1 MGQIDFEV
9 DVVREAGTLV
19 ASYAQKA
26 QGLRGLPLTQVALDG
41 RTFTFVLFNGGA
53 GRRRV
58 QGRAALPTARPSAA
72 R

>member
-1 MGQIDFEV
+1 MGQIEFEV

-19 ASYAQKA
+19 ASCAQKA
-26 QGLRGLPLTQVALDG
+26 QGLRGLPLTQVAIEG

-53 GRRRV
+53 DGGIFKGDV
-58 QGRAALPTARPSAA
+58 LSDGKTSAA